1 MKIKITALAAM
12 AALMLASC
20 AQKGA
25 ENTEAADAAATEQP
39 AAEAPAANAA
49 LPAGNGEVVT
59 LTDAAM
65 LAPGT
70 VADRLLVVDFN
81 AVWCGPC
88 RQLAPVM
95 EEMAKKYADKATF
108 VSVDIDKYGELM
120 AAYDLGNAIPVVLF
134 IKPDGTREH
143 YVGTGDLLPADKFEA
158 LIAKNLK

>member
-25 ENTEAADAAATEQP
+25 ENNEAADGAATEQT
-39 AAEAPAANAA
+39 AGEAPAANAA

-158 LIAKNLK
+158 LIEKNLK